1 MIDGRIPPQDV
12 EAENAVLGAILLDQQ
27 TRIQAFSLLTARD
40 FYSTAN
46 GKIYAAMLSLDAA
59 KIQIDAI
66 TLREELRRL
75 EALEDIGGRAK
86 LNDLVSSVASSA
98 NVEAHAQIVKEKSM
112 LRQIAADSIK
122 AADMAFSGTVSP
134 FELLGNMTASA
145 NQLVKSSYGQRAITV
160 RERMPEVIKAFEQGI
175 NYKIGLPDFDNLV
188 RVEPTTRITV
198 GATPGSGKS
207 VLAKH
212 VAEHVSKSAEVIFYS
227 LEMGDKGLFARLLS
241 TETGYSTA
249 EIKWEFSRLD
259 KGKIDRAIEKLS
271 RAPIAYNFSPGIT
284 STDIRLQV
292 AAYKTT
298 HPDLALVVVDYL
310 QMVAP
315 PSGKYDTRDLQ
326 ITAVSRDLL
335 RTARESDVCV
345 LAVSQLRRAESR
357 RPQLSDLRESG
368 SLEADTD
375 VAILL
380 HRPELHG
387 DDTLADGSA
396 ARGKIEAAIAKNR
409 NGGITGSEPII
420 LGFDG
425 SKMRVY
431 SLANERVMAQL
442 GFTPNKLESER
453 PPF

>member
-12 EAENAVLGAILLDQQ
+12 EAENAVLGAILLDPQA
-27 TRIQAFSLLTARD
+27 RIQAFSLLTARD

-59 KIQIDAI
+59 KIPIDI
-66 TLREELRRL
+66 VTLREEIRHLGT
-75 EALEDIGGRAK
+75 LEDVGGSAK
-86 LNDLVSSVASSA
+86 INTLISSVASSA
-98 NVEAHAQIVKEKSM
+98 NIEAHAQIIKEKSM
-112 LRQIAADSIK
+112 LRQIAADSMK
-122 AADMAFSGTVSP
+122 AADLAFSGSVSP
-134 FELLGNMTASA
+134 FELLGDMTVSA
-145 NQLVKSSYGQRAITV
+145 NEMVKSAYGQTVVTV
-160 RERMPEVIKAFEQGI
+160 RERMPQVINAFEHGI
-175 NYKIGLPDFDNLV
+175 SYKIGLVDFDNLV
-188 RVEPTTRITV
+188 RVEPTTRITI

-212 VAEHVSKSAEVIFYS
+212 IAEHVAKSAEVMFYS
-227 LEMGDKGLFARLLS
+227 LEMGLKGLFARLLS
-241 TETGYSTA
+241 TETGYSVA
-249 EIKWEFSRLD
+249 DIKWEFNRLD
-259 KGKIDRAIEKLS
+259 RVRIDSAVERLS
-271 RAPIAYNFSPGIT
+271 RGPIAYNFSPSIT

-292 AAYKTT
+292 AAHKST

-315 PSGKYDTRDLQ
+315 PPGRYDTRDLQ

-335 RTARESDVCV
+335 RTQRESDVCV
-345 LAVSQLRRAESR
+345 IAVSQLRRAENR

-387 DDTLADGSA
+387 DDTLINGTDAH
-396 ARGKIEAAIAKNR
+396 GKIEAAIAKNR
-409 NGGITGSEPII
+409 NGGITGSESII

-425 SKMRVY
+425 ARMRIY

-442 GFTPNKLESER
+442 GVASNYIEGK